1 MRISLNVAIDVFWIL
16 EHALSKELAAL
27 ILYYLSSKLLGQL
40 KKATQGFTVN
50 IALTSFNYQNYYIK
64 C

>member
-50 IALTSFNYQNYYIK
+50 IALTSFN
-64 C
+64 